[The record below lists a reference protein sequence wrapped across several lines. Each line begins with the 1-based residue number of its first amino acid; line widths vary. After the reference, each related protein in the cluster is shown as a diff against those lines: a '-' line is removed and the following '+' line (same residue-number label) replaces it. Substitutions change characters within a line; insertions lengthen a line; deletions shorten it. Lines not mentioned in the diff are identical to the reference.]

1 MARTQVMR
9 FTGRWR
15 TSVLHSRRDSM
26 SNTPGSPF
34 GDLPPTEE
42 AAIALDVV
50 DPHEH
55 HWFKEPT
62 KEVGPKFVWAL
73 VIAQFVFFV
82 ALLGPAI
89 IGIGVKVQAIVPG
102 PEKAPALAT
111 VAGFGALFAV
121 IGNVL
126 FGRLSDRTTSRWGR
140 RRPWIVAGT
149 VVMTA
154 AFAVMALGQ
163 SVPIVTVGWCLAQ
176 LGANATLAPF
186 IATISDQVPKFQ
198 RGSVSALLGIAQN
211 VGILGGTYLAQLFAQ
226 QLVILFVAP
235 SILAIAAMTMYAF
248 VLPDQRLKTRPPRM
262 TAGQWIGTLWLNPIK
277 HPDFAFAWW
286 SRFLI
291 TLPTFMF
298 TTFRL
303 FYLQDKLGL
312 SLDKAPAAV
321 STGVLIYT
329 VALVASGWV
338 AGKLSDRTGRRKFLV
353 AGSTLLF
360 GVGIVLLAHVSTLT
374 GFYVVEAVLGF
385 AYGIYVGVDL
395 ALVVDVLPNPDDSG
409 KDLGVFNMANALP
422 QTVAP
427 LIGAALL
434 GVNSA
439 TNQNYDLM
447 LYCAGAAALL
457 GALIVLPIKKI
468 R

>member
-1 MARTQVMR
+1 
-9 FTGRWR
+9 
-15 TSVLHSRRDSM
+15 M
-26 SNTPGSPF
+26 STFGSPY

-42 AAIALDVV
+42 AVVALDVK
-50 DPHEH
+50 DPYEH
-55 HWFKEPT
+55 HWSKEPT

-211 VGILGGTYLAQLFAQ
+211 IGILGGTYLAQLFQ
-226 QLVILFVAP
+226 HHLVILFVVP
-235 SILAIAAMTMYAF
+235 SIFAIGAMVLFA
-248 VLPDQRLKTRPPRM
+248 VILPDQHLKVRPPKM
-262 TAGQWIGTLWLNPIK
+262 TAGEWVTTFWLNPLK
-277 HPDFAFAWW
+277 YPDFALAWW

-291 TLPTFMF
+291 TLATFMF

-303 FYLQDKLGL
+303 FYLRDELGL
-312 SLDKAPAAV
+312 AESDAPAAV
-321 STGVLIYT
+321 TKGVLIYT
-329 VALVASGWV
+329 IALVASGWV
-338 AGKLSDRTGRRKFLV
+338 AGKISDHTGRRKFLV

-360 GVGIVLLAHVSTLT
+360 AAGIVLLTFVTT
-374 GFYVVEAVLGF
+374 VNGFYVVEAVLGV

-395 ALVVDVLPNPDDSG
+395 ALVVDVLP
-409 KDLGVFNMANALP
+409 
-422 QTVAP
+422 
-427 LIGAALL
+427 
-434 GVNSA
+434 
-439 TNQNYDLM
+439 
-447 LYCAGAAALL
+447 
-457 GALIVLPIKKI
+457 
-468 R
+468 

>member
-34 GDLPPTEE
+34 GDLPPTDE

-121 IGNVL
+121 VGNVL
-126 FGRLSDRTTSRWGR
+126 FGRLSDRTASRWGR
-140 RRPWIVAGT
+140 RRPWIVGGT
-149 VVMTA
+149 LAMTL
-154 AFAVMALGQ
+154 AFLVMALGQ
-163 SVPIVTVGWCLAQ
+163 NVPVVTAGWCLAQ

-211 VGILGGTYLAQLFAQ
+211 IGILGGTYVAQLFQ
-226 QLVILFVAP
+226 HHMVILFVVP
-235 SILAIAAMTMYAF
+235 SILAIGAMLLFA
-248 VLPDQRLKTRPPRM
+248 VILPDQKLPVRPPSM
-262 TAGQWIGTLWLNPIK
+262 TVGEWVTTFWLNPRK
-277 HPDFAFAWW
+277 HPDFALAWW

-291 TLPTFMF
+291 TLATFMF

-303 FYLQDKLGL
+303 FYLQDKLGV
-312 SLDKAPAAV
+312 SERDAPAAV
-321 STGVLIYT
+321 STGVLVYT
-329 VALVASGWV
+329 IALVASGWV
-338 AGKLSDRTGRRKFLV
+338 A
-353 AGSTLLF
+353 
-360 GVGIVLLAHVSTLT
+360 
-374 GFYVVEAVLGF
+374 
-385 AYGIYVGVDL
+385 
-395 ALVVDVLPNPDDSG
+395 
-409 KDLGVFNMANALP
+409 
-422 QTVAP
+422 
-427 LIGAALL
+427 
-434 GVNSA
+434 
-439 TNQNYDLM
+439 
-447 LYCAGAAALL
+447 
-457 GALIVLPIKKI
+457 
-468 R
+468 

>member
-1 MARTQVMR
+1 MSTL
-9 FTGRWR
+9 G
-15 TSVLHSRRDSM
+15 SRH
-26 SNTPGSPF
+26 GA
-34 GDLPPTEE
+34 LPPTDG
-42 AAIALDVV
+42 AAAALDVK

-55 HWFKEPT
+55 HWFAEPT
-62 KEVGPKFVWAL
+62 TPVGSRYVIGLL
-73 VIAQFVFFV
+73 VAQFVFFV

-89 IGIGVKVQAIVPG
+89 IGIAVKVQKIVPD
-102 PEKAPALAT
+102 EQKTSAT
-111 VAGFGALFAV
+111 GLVFGVGALFAV

-140 RRPWIVAGT
+140 RRPWIVGGT
-149 VVMTA
+149 VVMTV
-154 AFAVMALGQ
+154 AFVIIALGQ
-163 SVPIVTVGWCLAQ
+163 SVPVVAAGWCLAQ

-211 VGILGGTYLAQLFAQ
+211 IGILGGTYLAQLFANQ
-226 QLVILFVAP
+226 MVVLFVVP
-235 SILAIAAMTMYAF
+235 SIFAIGAMLLFAF
-248 VLPDQRLKTRPPRM
+248 ILPDQRLKVRPPSM
-262 TAGQWIGTLWLNPIK
+262 TLGEWVATFWLNPLK

-291 TLPTFMF
+291 TLATFMF
-298 TTFRL
+298 TAFRL

-312 SLDKAPAAV
+312 SLADAPAAV
-321 STGVLIYT
+321 SLGVLIYT
-329 VALVASGWV
+329 IALVASGWV
-338 AGKLSDRTGRRKFLV
+338 AGRISDRTGRRKLLV

-360 GVGIVLLAHVSTLT
+360 GLGIVMLAHVSSVS
-374 GFYVVEAVLGF
+374 GFYVVEAVLGV

-427 LIGAALL
+427 VFGAALL
-434 GVNSA
+434 AFHSA
-439 TNQNYDLM
+439 NNQNYDLL
-447 LYCAGAAALL
+447 LYTAGVAALI
-457 GALIVLPIKKI
+457 GALIVLPIKKV

>member
-1 MARTQVMR
+1 
-9 FTGRWR
+9 
-15 TSVLHSRRDSM
+15 M
-26 SNTPGSPF
+26 STFGSPH
-34 GDLPPTEE
+34 GDLPPTDD
-42 AAIALDVV
+42 AATALDVR

-55 HWFKEPT
+55 HWFAEPT

-89 IGIGVKVQAIVPG
+89 IGIGVKVQSIVPG

-126 FGRLSDRTTSRWGR
+126 FGRLSDRTTSGWGR

-211 VGILGGTYLAQLFAQ
+211 VGILGGTYLAQLFAK
-226 QLVILFVAP
+226 QLVILFVVP
-235 SILAIAAMTMYAF
+235 SILAIGAMVMFA
-248 VLPDQRLKTRPPRM
+248 VILPDQHLRVKPRRM
-262 TAGQWIGTLWLNPIK
+262 TAGEWLGTLWLNPVK

-291 TLPTFMF
+291 TLATFMF

-312 SLDKAPAAV
+312 SLDAAPAAV
-321 STGVLIYT
+321 TIGVLVYT

-338 AGKLSDRTGRRKFLV
+338 AGKISDRTGRRKFLV
-353 AGSTLLF
+353 A
-360 GVGIVLLAHVSTLT
+360 
-374 GFYVVEAVLGF
+374 
-385 AYGIYVGVDL
+385 
-395 ALVVDVLPNPDDSG
+395 
-409 KDLGVFNMANALP
+409 
-422 QTVAP
+422 
-427 LIGAALL
+427 
-434 GVNSA
+434 
-439 TNQNYDLM
+439 
-447 LYCAGAAALL
+447 
-457 GALIVLPIKKI
+457 
-468 R
+468 

>member
-1 MARTQVMR
+1 MARAMTR

-55 HWFKEPT
+55 HWFAEPT

-89 IGIGVKVQAIVPG
+89 IGIGVKVQSIVSDA
-102 PEKAPALAT
+102 EKAPALAT

-126 FGRLSDRTTSRWGR
+126 FGRLSDRTTARWGR

-149 VVMTA
+149 VGVTI
-154 AFAVMALGQ
+154 AFVVMATGA
-163 SVPIVTVGWCLAQ
+163 SVAVVTVGWCLAQ

-186 IATISDQVPKFQ
+186 IATIADQVPKFQ
-198 RGSVSALLGIAQN
+198 RGSVSSLLGIAQN
-211 VGILGGTYLAQLFAQ
+211 VGILGGTYVAQLFQ
-226 QLVILFVAP
+226 HHMVILFVGPAIL
-235 SILAIAAMTMYAF
+235 SIGAMLLFAF
-248 VLPDQRLKTRPPRM
+248 ILPDQHLRVRPPRM
-262 TAGQWIGTLWLNPIK
+262 DLREWVTTFWLSPRK
-277 HPDFAFAWW
+277 YPDFAFAWW

-291 TLPTFMF
+291 TLATFMF

-303 FYLQDKLGL
+303 FFLQDELGL
-312 SLDKAPAAV
+312 SPDQAPAAV
-321 STGVLIYT
+321 TIGVLVYT
-329 VALVASGWV
+329 IALIASGWA
-338 AGKLSDRTGRRKFLV
+338 AGKISDRTGRRKFLV

-360 GVGIVLLAHVSTLT
+360 GIGIVALAHVTT
-374 GFYVVEAVLGF
+374 VTQFYMVEALMGV

-427 LIGAALL
+427 VFGAALL
-434 GVNSA
+434 AVSSA
-439 TNQNYDLM
+439 SNQNYDLL
-447 LYCAGAAALL
+447 LYTAGVAALL
-457 GALIVLPIKKI
+457 GALIVLPIKKV

>member
-1 MARTQVMR
+1 
-9 FTGRWR
+9 
-15 TSVLHSRRDSM
+15 M
-26 SNTPGSPF
+26 STLGSPY
-34 GDLPPTEE
+34 GDLPPTDR
-42 AAIALDVV
+42 ADVALDVT

-55 HWFKEPT
+55 HWFTEPT
-62 KEVGPKFVWAL
+62 KEVGPRYVWGL
-73 VIAQFVFFV
+73 VVAQFVFFV

-89 IGIGVKVQAIVPG
+89 IGIGVKVQSIVPDA
-102 PEKAPALAT
+102 EKAPALAT

-126 FGRLSDRTTSRWGR
+126 FGRLSDRTTARWGR

-149 VVMTA
+149 VVMTI
-154 AFAVMALGQ
+154 AFVVMALGQ
-163 SVPIVTVGWCLAQ
+163 SVPVVTAGWCLAQ

-211 VGILGGTYLAQLFAQ
+211 VGILGGTYLAQLFAK
-226 QLVILFVAP
+226 QLVILFVGP
-235 SILAIAAMTMYAF
+235 SILAIGAMIMFAF
-248 VLPDQRLKTRPPRM
+248 ILPDQHLKVRPPRM
-262 TAGQWIGTLWLNPIK
+262 TAQEWIGTLWLNPLK

-291 TLPTFMF
+291 TLATFMF

-329 VALVASGWV
+329 VALVFTGWV
-338 AGKLSDRTGRRKFLV
+338 AGRISDRTGRRKFLV

-360 GVGIVLLAHVSTLT
+360 GVGIGLLSQVSTLT
-374 GFYVVEAVLGF
+374 GFYVVEAVLGV

-434 GVNSA
+434 GVGSA
-439 TNQNYDLM
+439 TNQNYSLL
-447 LYCAGAAALL
+447 LYVAAAASLV
-457 GALIVLPIKKI
+457 GALIVLPIKKVK
-468 R
+468 